1 MKKLKDF
8 WDKLLTALPTIW
20 GMTWIA
26 TITVGSIS
34 LFILS
39 IKWLLSVMGVI

>member
-8 WDKLLTALPTIW
+8 CDGLLRALPTIW

-26 TITVGSIS
+26 TITVGSLS

-39 IKWLLSVMGVI
+39 IKWLLSVVGVI